1 MRQSRSRSALVIAT
15 ALLASF
21 VTGCSSS
28 SKPAAAGGSAGKGL
42 EKTTLKVAS
51 LPLVDGAAL
60 HIAIKEGYFKAEG
73 LTVQVEPV
81 QQSIQALP
89 ALIKGDVDVIAG
101 ANYVTFLMAN
111 EKGTL
116 KLRVLAEGATL
127 KSNMMDV
134 LALPKSNIKTAKD
147 LEGKKVAVNILNNIQ
162 SLTLNQIV
170 KANNVDPTKV
180 KYVAV
185 PFPQMAAAL
194 QSGQVDAIHAVE
206 PFLSD
211 AQKKL
216 GAKVVVDGGSDPVAD
231 MPISG
236 YVSTA
241 DFTTKYPKTAA
252 AFQRAIIKAQQL
264 AATDRKVVE
273 QVLPG
278 YTKIDA
284 QTAAIITLPGFPTS
298 LNATRMQR
306 LADLMTNSGMLQSKV
321 DLSSI
326 LFTPSS

>member
-28 SKPAAAGGSAGKGL
+28 SKPAAGGSAGKGL
-42 EKTTLKVAS
+42 EKTTIKVAS
-51 LPLVDGAAL
+51 LPLVDDAAL
-60 HIAIKEGYFKAEG
+60 HIAVKEGYFKAEG

-89 ALIKGDVDVIAG
+89 ALAKGDVDVIAG

-111 EKGTL
+111 EKGAL

-162 SLTLNQIV
+162 SLTLNQIL
-170 KANNVDPTKV
+170 KANNVDPTKI

-206 PFLSD
+206 PFISD
-211 AQKKL
+211 AQKKT

-236 YVSTA
+236 YVSTS

-298 LNATRMQR
+298 LNTTRMQR

>member
-28 SKPAAAGGSAGKGL
+28 SKPAAGGSAGKGL
-42 EKTTLKVAS
+42 EKTTIKVAS
-51 LPLVDGAAL
+51 LPLVDDAAL
-60 HIAIKEGYFKAEG
+60 HIAVKEGYFKAEG

-89 ALIKGDVDVIAG
+89 ALTKGDVDVIAG

-111 EKGTL
+111 EKGAL

-162 SLTLNQIV
+162 SLTLNQIL
-170 KANNVDPTKV
+170 KANNVDPTKI

-206 PFLSD
+206 PFISD
-211 AQKKL
+211 AQKKT

-236 YVSTA
+236 YVSTS
-241 DFTTKYPKTAA
+241 DFTIKYPKTAA

-298 LNATRMQR
+298 LNTTRMQR

>member
-15 ALLASF
+15 VLLASF
-21 VTGCSSS
+21 VTGCGSS
-28 SKPAAAGGSAGKGL
+28 SKPVGGSAGKGL

-60 HIAIKEGYFKAEG
+60 YIAIKEGYFKAEG

-116 KLRVLAEGATL
+116 KLRVVAEGATL

-162 SLTLNQIV
+162 SLTLNQIL

-216 GAKVVVDGGSDPVAD
+216 GTKVVVDGGSDPVAD

-241 DFTTKYPKTAA
+241 DFTAKYPKTAA

-306 LADLMTNSGMLQSKV
+306 LADLMTSSGMLQSKV

>member
-28 SKPAAAGGSAGKGL
+28 SKPAAGGSAGKGL
-42 EKTTLKVAS
+42 EKTTIKVAS
-51 LPLVDGAAL
+51 LPLVDDAAL
-60 HIAIKEGYFKAEG
+60 HIAVKEGYFKAEG

-89 ALIKGDVDVIAG
+89 ALTKGDVDVIAG

-111 EKGTL
+111 EKGAL

-162 SLTLNQIV
+162 SLTLNQIL
-170 KANNVDPTKV
+170 KANNVDPTKI

-206 PFLSD
+206 PFISD
-211 AQKKL
+211 AQKKT

-236 YVSTA
+236 YVSTS

-298 LNATRMQR
+298 LNTTRMQR